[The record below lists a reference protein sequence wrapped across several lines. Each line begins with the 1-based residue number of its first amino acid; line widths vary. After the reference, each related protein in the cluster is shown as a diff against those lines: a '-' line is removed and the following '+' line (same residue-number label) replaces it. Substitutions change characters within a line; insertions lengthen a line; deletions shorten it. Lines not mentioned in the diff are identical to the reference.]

1 MSHSGFILSQTRRH
15 RFRCIAIHARK
26 IHQRVFE
33 QFWQGK
39 VGISS
44 SSGGKRP
51 ERVLAVPVMTR
62 YGKSGEPFMPS
73 LMRLD
78 RGKYPD

>member
-1 MSHSGFILSQTRRH
+1 MSYSPKNHAEICLHSSL
-15 RFRCIAIHARK
+15 CIAIHPLK
-26 IHQRVFE
+26 SYQRRFGR
-33 QFWQGK
+33 FWRGK

-44 SSGGKRP
+44 SSGEKRP

-73 LMRLD
+73 LTRLD
-78 RGKYPD
+78 RGKSPD